1 VPDAQSRC
9 CHPVCF
15 AASKGR
21 LWWSHILAH
30 KVVEWRLPVILALFA
45 YGVVMNEVEDDLLVF
60 FWELVLSMPNRAGS
74 QGKGRVSK

>member
-1 VPDAQSRC
+1 M
-9 CHPVCF
+9 
-15 AASKGR
+15 
-21 LWWSHILAH
+21 AH